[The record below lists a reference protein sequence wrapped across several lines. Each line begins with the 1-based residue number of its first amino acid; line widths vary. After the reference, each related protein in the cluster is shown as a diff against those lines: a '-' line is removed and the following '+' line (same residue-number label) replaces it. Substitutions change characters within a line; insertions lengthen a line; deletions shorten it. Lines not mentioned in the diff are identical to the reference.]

1 MALTITQ
8 YPLSKTP
15 AYNDQWFIGSSNQTA
30 ISDFYYK
37 IDFTCNSV
45 TLTEKVLPDL
55 NGRFVYNAKEKA
67 KNFIEHYFNPND
79 VTFKEATNKAVSVT
93 LTVTEYYSGALQTA
107 GAYTMSYVAFD
118 ASLNEADFENYVPNT
133 YCTNLLGSPKVLN
146 VADSVVTT
154 KTDIWAHLFLPVTVT
169 TLSYRLDYYVNTVYK
184 GSLSLTT
191 FTANKIYLANLGYK
205 TLLSLGHTLAVGQ
218 NVTIELINVPTTGFE
233 TSVYIYNYTVTE
245 ICSRF
250 DITRLYYLSRSGRIL
265 YKQFS
270 LAATKR
276 MSKKTSNVRLGKG
289 NVVSGI
295 MTTNRWDREVH
306 EVANV
311 TTYTSTL
318 TSDWISESQNEA
330 LQELFDSPIVWQHDG
345 TNYIPVTITDTSYDF
360 KKHNSDKLFNYTVNI
375 EYNTQETRQRGL

>member
-37 IDFTCNSV
+37 IDFTCNSI
-45 TLTEKVLPDL
+45 TLTEKVLPDP

-79 VTFKEATNKAVSVT
+79 VTIVEATNKAVSIT
-93 LTVTEYYSGALQTA
+93 LTVTEYYSGSLKTPSSF
-107 GAYTMSYVAFD
+107 TYVAFD
-118 ASLNEADFENYVPNT
+118 GCLNEEDFANYLPNT
-133 YCTNLLGSPKVLN
+133 FCNTNLLGLPKQLN
-146 VADSVVTT
+146 PADNIVTPT
-154 KTDIWAHLFLPVTVT
+154 TDIWVHWFPKTPT
-169 TLSYRLDYYVNTVYK
+169 GTGTYYVDVSIN
-184 GSLSLTT
+184 GSYYDAIAMASYNQ
-191 FTANKIYLANLGYK
+191 NKIYALNLGYQ
-205 TLLSLGHTLAVGQ
+205 TMLDLGHTLAVGD
-218 NVTIELINVPTTGFE
+218 VITWSFINNTGFDLLLFDY
-233 TSVYIYNYTVTE
+233 TYTVTN
-245 ICSRF
+245 ICSKY
-250 DITRLYYLSRSGRIL
+250 DVTRLYYLSRNGRIL

-270 LAATKR
+270 LASSKKAL
-276 MSKKTSNVRLGKG
+276 KKTSNVRLGKG

-295 MTTNRWDREVH
+295 MVSNRYEREVH
-306 EVANV
+306 EVSNV
-311 TTYTSTL
+311 TTYTNTL
-318 TSDWISESQNEA
+318 ISDWISEEQNEA

-345 TNYIPVTITDTSYDF
+345 TNYIPVTITDTSFEF

>member
-118 ASLNEADFENYVPNT
+118 ARLNEADFENYVPNT
-133 YCTNLLGSPKVLN
+133 YCTNLLGLPKTLN
-146 VADSVVTT
+146 VADSIVTPL
-154 KTDIWAHLFLPVTVT
+154 TDIWAHMFLTVPAGT
-169 TLSYRLDYYVNTVYK
+169 LTYYVEFSLGATLIDTITLS
-184 GSLSLTT
+184 T
-191 FTANKIYLANLGYK
+191 FSANKIYVLNLGYQ
-205 TLLSLGHTLAVGQ
+205 TLLDLGHTLTAGD
-218 NVTIELINVPTTGFE
+218 TINIVIGRS
-233 TSVYIYNYTVTE
+233 TSSFDLPLYTYTYTVTE

-250 DITRLYYLSRSGRIL
+250 DVTRLYYLSRSGRIL

-318 TSDWISESQNEA
+318 ISDWITESQNEA

>member
-79 VTFKEATNKAVSVT
+79 TGLVEAVNKAVSVT

-107 GAYTMSYVAFD
+107 GAYTMTYTAFD
-118 ASLNEADFENYVPNT
+118 ACLNEKDFANYLPATYGTNFLGDTILNSDIATPYTDVWIHFFAQTNWNKIEITYYDPIDGNQTYSFIVPSM
-133 YCTNLLGSPKVLN
+133 TN
-146 VADSVVTT
+146 
-154 KTDIWAHLFLPVTVT
+154 
-169 TLSYRLDYYVNTVYK
+169 
-184 GSLSLTT
+184 
-191 FTANKIYLANLGYK
+191 NKIYSINMGYKGILANTGYVPK
-205 TLLSLGHTLAVGQ
+205 VGGAVNFKVFNVSNVQILNFDFVIQ
-218 NVTIELINVPTTGFE
+218 N
-233 TSVYIYNYTVTE
+233 

-276 MSKKTSNVRLGKG
+276 ISKKTSNVRLGKG

-318 TSDWISESQNEA
+318 TSDWISEAQNEA

>member
-118 ASLNEADFENYVPNT
+118 ACLNEADFESYLPNT
-133 YCTNLLGSPKVLN
+133 YCANLLGSPKSLN
-146 VADSVVTT
+146 VADNVVTPL
-154 KTDIWAHLFLPVTVT
+154 TDVWVHLFLPNIAGAVNYYLQLYVNSTLVGT
-169 TLSYRLDYYVNTVYK
+169 ITLSTF
-184 GSLSLTT
+184 SL
-191 FTANKIYLANLGYK
+191 NKIYTANVGYQ
-205 TLLSLGHTLAVGQ
+205 TLLDLGHTLTVGDVVDVEFWAY
-218 NVTIELINVPTTGFE
+218 NGFDVPLYDYT
-233 TSVYIYNYTVTE
+233 YTVTD
-245 ICSRF
+245 ICSRY

-270 LAATKR
+270 LASTKR
-276 MSKKTSNVRLGKG
+276 MTKKTSNVRLGKG

-306 EVANV
+306 EVSNV

-345 TNYIPVTITDTSYDF
+345 TNYIPVTITDTSFDF

>member
-37 IDFTCNSV
+37 IDFTCNSI
-45 TLTEKVLPDL
+45 TLTEKVLPDP

-67 KNFIEHYFNPND
+67 KNFIEHYFNPTNTGL
-79 VTFKEATNKAVSVT
+79 VEAVNKAVNIT
-93 LTVTEYYSGALQTA
+93 LTVTEYYSGSLKTPSTFT
-107 GAYTMSYVAFD
+107 YTAFD
-118 ASLNEADFENYVPNT
+118 ACLNEEDFANYLPSSYTTNILGLPKKLNLTDDIVTPLTDVWLHFFKAHSVEISVNT
-133 YCTNLLGSPKVLN
+133 TVLSTF
-146 VADSVVTT
+146 SV
-154 KTDIWAHLFLPVTVT
+154 TDI
-169 TLSYRLDYYVNTVYK
+169 
-184 GSLSLTT
+184 G
-191 FTANKIYLANLGYK
+191 KIYAYNVGYNGILA
-205 TLLSLGHTLAVGQ
+205 LGHTLAVGDVV
-218 NVTIELINVPTTGFE
+218 NVKILTPIGGGFF
-233 TSVYIYNYTVTE
+233 SISNYPYTVTN
-245 ICSRF
+245 ICSKY
-250 DITRLYYLSRSGRIL
+250 DVTRLYYLSRSGRVL

-270 LAATKR
+270 LASSKK

-295 MTTNRWDREVH
+295 MVSNRYEREVH
-306 EVANV
+306 EVSNV
-311 TTYTSTL
+311 TTYTNTL
-318 TSDWISESQNEA
+318 ISDWISEAQNEA

-345 TNYIPVTITDTSYDF
+345 TNYIPVTITDTSFEF

>member
-79 VTFKEATNKAVSVT
+79 TGFPTAVEAVNKAVSVT

-107 GAYTMSYVAFD
+107 GAYTMSYTAFD
-118 ASLNEADFENYVPNT
+118 ACLNEVEFADYVPTFFCNT
-133 YCTNLLGSPKVLN
+133 ILGSDKQLN
-146 VADSVVTT
+146 LADNVVTPF
-154 KTDIWAHLFLPVTVT
+154 TDIWVHSFKAYEIKITVNA
-169 TLSYRLDYYVNTVYK
+169 TL
-184 GSLSLTT
+184 LTT
-191 FTANKIYLANLGYK
+191 FNIVDVNKIYVYNFGYK
-205 TLLSLGHTLAVGQ
+205 GLLALGHTLAVGDV
-218 NVTIELINVPTTGFE
+218 VTIDVRTTIASL
-233 TSVYIYNYTVTE
+233 TTYTYTVQD

-250 DITRLYYLSRSGRIL
+250 DVTRLYYLSRSGRIL

-295 MTTNRWDREVH
+295 ITTNRWDREVH

-318 TSDWISESQNEA
+318 TSDWITESQNEA

>member
-79 VTFKEATNKAVSVT
+79 TGLVEAVNKAVGIT
-93 LTVTEYYSGALQTA
+93 LTVTEYYSGTLHTP
-107 GAYTMSYVAFD
+107 YTMTYTAFD
-118 ASLNEADFENYVPNT
+118 ACLNEADFANYLPTT
-133 YCTNLLGSPKVLN
+133 YGTNFLGDTVLN
-146 VADSVVTT
+146 SDIATPY
-154 KTDIWAHLFLPVTVT
+154 TDVWIHFFAQTNWNKIEIT
-169 TLSYRLDYYVNTVYK
+169 YYDPIDGNQTYSFIVPSMTN
-184 GSLSLTT
+184 
-191 FTANKIYLANLGYK
+191 NKIYSINMGYKGILANTGYVPK
-205 TLLSLGHTLAVGQ
+205 VGGAVNFKVF
-218 NVTIELINVPTTGFE
+218 NVSNVQILNFDF
-233 TSVYIYNYTVTE
+233 VIKE
-245 ICSRF
+245 ICSKY
-250 DITRLYYLSRSGRIL
+250 DVTRLYYLSRSGRIL

-270 LAATKR
+270 LASSKK

-289 NVVSGI
+289 NVISGI
-295 MTTNRWDREVH
+295 MVSNRYEREVH
-306 EVANV
+306 EVSNV
-311 TTYTSTL
+311 TTYTNTL
-318 TSDWISESQNEA
+318 ISDWISEEQNEA

-345 TNYIPVTITDTSYDF
+345 LNYIPVTITDTTYEF

>member
-37 IDFTCNSV
+37 IDFTCNSI
-45 TLTEKVLPDL
+45 TLTEKVLPDP

-79 VTFKEATNKAVSVT
+79 TGLVEAVNKAVSIT
-93 LTVTEYYSGALQTA
+93 LTVTEYYSGSLHTP
-107 GAYTMSYVAFD
+107 YTMTYTAFDACLNEEDFENYLPSTYGTNFLGDTFLNSDIATSYTDVWVHFFAQTDWNSITVQYYDPDDGNQTYSISIPSMTNKKIYSINIGYKGILENTGYVPKVGGSVNFSVFD
-118 ASLNEADFENYVPNT
+118 ASLNLILNYDFV
-133 YCTNLLGSPKVLN
+133 
-146 VADSVVTT
+146 
-154 KTDIWAHLFLPVTVT
+154 I
-169 TLSYRLDYYVNTVYK
+169 
-184 GSLSLTT
+184 
-191 FTANKIYLANLGYK
+191 
-205 TLLSLGHTLAVGQ
+205 Q
-218 NVTIELINVPTTGFE
+218 N
-233 TSVYIYNYTVTE
+233 
-245 ICSRF
+245 ICSKY
-250 DITRLYYLSRSGRIL
+250 DVTRLYYLSRNGRIL

-270 LAATKR
+270 LASSKK

-289 NVVSGI
+289 NVISGI
-295 MTTNRWDREVH
+295 MVSNRYEREVH
-306 EVANV
+306 EVSNV
-311 TTYTSTL
+311 TTYTNTL
-318 TSDWISESQNEA
+318 ISDWISEAQNEA

-345 TNYIPVTITDTSYDF
+345 VNYIPVTITDTTYEF

>member
-79 VTFKEATNKAVSVT
+79 TGLVEAVNKAVGIT

-107 GAYTMSYVAFD
+107 GAYTMTYTAFG
-118 ASLNEADFENYVPNT
+118 ASLNEEDFANYLPSTYGTNFLGDTILNSDIATPYTDVWIHFFAQTNWNKIEISYYDPIDGNQTYSFIVPSM
-133 YCTNLLGSPKVLN
+133 TN
-146 VADSVVTT
+146 
-154 KTDIWAHLFLPVTVT
+154 
-169 TLSYRLDYYVNTVYK
+169 
-184 GSLSLTT
+184 
-191 FTANKIYLANLGYK
+191 NKIYSINMGYKGILANTGYVPK
-205 TLLSLGHTLAVGQ
+205 VGGAVNFKVF
-218 NVTIELINVPTTGFE
+218 NVSNVQILNFDF
-233 TSVYIYNYTVTE
+233 VIQE

-318 TSDWISESQNEA
+318 TSDWISEAQNEA

>member
-37 IDFTCNSV
+37 IDFTCNSI
-45 TLTEKVLPDL
+45 TLTEKVLPDP

-79 VTFKEATNKAVSVT
+79 TGLVEAVNKAVSIT
-93 LTVTEYYSGALQTA
+93 LTVTEYYSGALRTP
-107 GAYTMSYVAFD
+107 YTMTYVAFD
-118 ASLNEADFENYVPNT
+118 ACLNEADFADYVPTYFCNT
-133 YCTNLLGSPKVLN
+133 LLGNDKTTLN
-146 VADSVVTT
+146 PTDSVVTPLT
-154 KTDIWAHLFLPVTVT
+154 DVWIHSFKAYNIKVIVNSTTLADFAITDIGKLYAYNVG
-169 TLSYRLDYYVNTVYK
+169 YN
-184 GSLSLTT
+184 G
-191 FTANKIYLANLGYK
+191 ILA
-205 TLLSLGHTLAVGQ
+205 LGHTLAVGDIV
-218 NVTIELINVPTTGFE
+218 NVEIRATVGSLSTYT
-233 TSVYIYNYTVTE
+233 YTVE
-245 ICSRF
+245 NFCSKYNV
-250 DITRLYYLSRSGRIL
+250 TRLYYLARSGRIL

-270 LAATKR
+270 LASSKKA
-276 MSKKTSNVRLGKG
+276 SKKTSNVRLGKG

-295 MTTNRWDREVH
+295 MVSNRYEREVH
-306 EVANV
+306 EVSNV
-311 TTYTSTL
+311 TTYTNTL
-318 TSDWISESQNEA
+318 ISDWISEEQNEA

-345 TNYIPVTITDTSYDF
+345 LNYIPVTITDTTYEF

>member
-79 VTFKEATNKAVSVT
+79 TGLVEAVNKAVSIT
-93 LTVTEYYSGALQTA
+93 LTVTEYYSGTLHTP
-107 GAYTMSYVAFD
+107 YTMSYVAFD
-118 ASLNEADFENYVPNT
+118 ACLNEADFESYLPNT
-133 YCTNLLGSPKVLN
+133 YCANLLGLPKALN
-146 VADSVVTT
+146 VADSVVTPL
-154 KTDIWAHLFLPVTVT
+154 TDIWVHFFAQTNWSSVAVSFFDEFGNIE
-169 TLSYRLDYYVNTVYK
+169 SYSFPIPSTIN
-184 GSLSLTT
+184 
-191 FTANKIYLANLGYK
+191 NKIYSINIGYKGILANLSYQLTAGMAVSF
-205 TLLSLGHTLAVGQ
+205 TIFNLSNSAVA
-218 NVTIELINVPTTGFE
+218 N
-233 TSVYIYNYTVTE
+233 YIYYVTD
-245 ICSRF
+245 ICSRY
-250 DITRLYYLSRSGRIL
+250 DVTRLYYLSRSGRIL

-270 LAATKR
+270 LASTKR
-276 MSKKTSNVRLGKG
+276 MTKKTSNVRLGKG

-295 MTTNRWDREVH
+295 MTSNRWDREVH

-318 TSDWISESQNEA
+318 TSDWISEAQNEA

-345 TNYIPVTITDTSYDF
+345 TNYIPVTITDTSFDF

>member
-79 VTFKEATNKAVSVT
+79 TGLVEAVNKAVSVT
-93 LTVTEYYSGALQTA
+93 LTVTEYYSGTLHTP
-107 GAYTMSYVAFD
+107 YTMTYTAFD
-118 ASLNEADFENYVPNT
+118 ACLNEADFADYLPSTYGTNFLGDTILNSDIATPYTDVWIHFFAQTNWNKIEITYYDPIDGNQTYSFIVPSM
-133 YCTNLLGSPKVLN
+133 TN
-146 VADSVVTT
+146 
-154 KTDIWAHLFLPVTVT
+154 
-169 TLSYRLDYYVNTVYK
+169 
-184 GSLSLTT
+184 
-191 FTANKIYLANLGYK
+191 NKIYSINMGYKGILANTGYVPK
-205 TLLSLGHTLAVGQ
+205 VGGAVNFRVF
-218 NVTIELINVPTTGFE
+218 NVSNVQILNFDF
-233 TSVYIYNYTVTE
+233 VIQE

-311 TTYTSTL
+311 TTYSSTL
-318 TSDWISESQNEA
+318 TSDWITESQNEA

>member
-79 VTFKEATNKAVSVT
+79 TGLVEAINKAVSVT

-118 ASLNEADFENYVPNT
+118 ACLNEEDFESYVPNT
-133 YCTNLLGSPKVLN
+133 YCTNLLGSPKALN
-146 VADSVVTT
+146 VADSVVTPL
-154 KTDIWAHLFLPVTVT
+154 TDIWVHFFAQTNWSSVAVSFFDEFGSIESYSFPIPST
-169 TLSYRLDYYVNTVYK
+169 TN
-184 GSLSLTT
+184 
-191 FTANKIYLANLGYK
+191 NKIYSMNIGYKGILANLSYQLTAGMSVSFIIYD
-205 TLLSLGHTLAVGQ
+205 SSNSAVA
-218 NVTIELINVPTTGFE
+218 N
-233 TSVYIYNYTVTE
+233 YIYYVTDV
-245 ICSRF
+245 CSRY
-250 DITRLYYLSRSGRIL
+250 DVTRLYYLSRSGRIL

-318 TSDWISESQNEA
+318 TSDWISEAQNEA

>member
-79 VTFKEATNKAVSVT
+79 TGFPTAVEAVNKAVSIT

-107 GAYTMSYVAFD
+107 GAYTMSYTAFD
-118 ASLNEADFENYVPNT
+118 ACLTEEEFENYVPTFFCNT
-133 YCTNLLGSPKVLN
+133 ILGSDKQLN
-146 VADSVVTT
+146 LADSVVTPF
-154 KTDIWAHLFLPVTVT
+154 TDIWVHSFKAYEIKITVNA
-169 TLSYRLDYYVNTVYK
+169 TL
-184 GSLSLTT
+184 LTT
-191 FTANKIYLANLGYK
+191 FNIVDINKIYVYNFGYQGLLA
-205 TLLSLGHTLAVGQ
+205 LGHTLAVGDV
-218 NVTIELINVPTTGFE
+218 VTIDVRTTIASL
-233 TSVYIYNYTVTE
+233 TTYTYTVTDF
-245 ICSRF
+245 CSRY
-250 DITRLYYLSRSGRIL
+250 DVTRLYYLSRSGRIL

-270 LAATKR
+270 LASTKR
-276 MSKKTSNVRLGKG
+276 MTKKTSNVRLGKG

-306 EVANV
+306 EVSNV

-318 TSDWISESQNEA
+318 TSDWISEAQNEA

-345 TNYIPVTITDTSYDF
+345 TNYIPVTITDTSFDF

>member
-79 VTFKEATNKAVSVT
+79 VGLVEAVNKAVSIT
-93 LTVTEYYSGALQTA
+93 LTVTEYYSGTLHTP
-107 GAYTMSYVAFD
+107 YTMSYVAFD

-133 YCTNLLGSPKVLN
+133 FCNTNLLGSPKALN
-146 VADSVVTT
+146 VADNIITPLTDVWLHFFPYVPVASVGYYVQ
-154 KTDIWAHLFLPVTVT
+154 ITVNSFY
-169 TLSYRLDYYVNTVYK
+169 LGEYRLNT
-184 GSLSLTT
+184 
-191 FTANKIYLANLGYK
+191 FDQNKIYAINLGTK
-205 TLLSLGHTLAVGQ
+205 TFDDLGYTLAVGDV
-218 NVTIELINVPTTGFE
+218 VTVVFGREGALFDVTMFTY
-233 TSVYIYNYTVTE
+233 TYTVQG

-250 DITRLYYLSRSGRIL
+250 DVTRLYYLSRSGRIL

-318 TSDWISESQNEA
+318 TSDWITESQNEA

-345 TNYIPVTITDTSYDF
+345 TNYIPVTITDTSFDF

>member
-15 AYNDQWFIGSSNQTA
+15 AYNDQWLIGSSNQTA

-55 NGRFVYNAKEKA
+55 NNQFVYNAKEKA

-79 VTFKEATNKAVSVT
+79 TGLVEAVNKAVSVT
-93 LTVTEYYSGALQTA
+93 LTVTEYYSGTLHTP
-107 GAYTMSYVAFD
+107 YTMTYTAFD
-118 ASLNEADFENYVPNT
+118 ACLNEGDFENYLPNT

-146 VADSVVTT
+146 VADSVVTPL
-154 KTDIWAHLFLPVTVT
+154 TDIWVHLFLPAIGGTPI
-169 TLSYRLDYYVNTVYK
+169 YYVNFTLGATTI
-184 GSLSLTT
+184 GSITLSG
-191 FTANKIYLANLGYK
+191 FSPNKIYVANVGYQ
-205 TLLSLGHTLAVGQ
+205 TLLDLGHTLTVGDVIGVEIGR
-218 NVTIELINVPTTGFE
+218 NTGFDLPLY
-233 TSVYIYNYTVTE
+233 TYTYTVQDF
-245 ICSRF
+245 CSRY
-250 DITRLYYLSRSGRIL
+250 DVTRLYYLSRSGRIL

-276 MSKKTSNVRLGKG
+276 MTKKTSNVRLGKG

>member
-79 VTFKEATNKAVSVT
+79 TGLVEAVNKAVSVT

-107 GAYTMSYVAFD
+107 GAYTMTYTAFD
-118 ASLNEADFENYVPNT
+118 ACLNEEDFANYLPATYGANFLGDTILNSDIATPYTDVWIHFFAQTNWNKIEISYYDPIDGNQTYSFIVPSM
-133 YCTNLLGSPKVLN
+133 TN
-146 VADSVVTT
+146 
-154 KTDIWAHLFLPVTVT
+154 
-169 TLSYRLDYYVNTVYK
+169 
-184 GSLSLTT
+184 
-191 FTANKIYLANLGYK
+191 NKIYSINMGYKGILANTGYVPK
-205 TLLSLGHTLAVGQ
+205 VGGAVNFRVF
-218 NVTIELINVPTTGFE
+218 NVSNVQILNFDF
-233 TSVYIYNYTVTE
+233 VIQE

-250 DITRLYYLSRSGRIL
+250 DVTRLYYLSRSGRIL

-318 TSDWISESQNEA
+318 TSDWITESQNEA

>member
-45 TLTEKVLPDL
+45 TLTEKLLPDL

-67 KNFIEHYFNPND
+67 KNFIEHYFNPNNTGL
-79 VTFKEATNKAVSVT
+79 VEAVNKAVSVT

-107 GAYTMSYVAFD
+107 GAYTMSYTAFD
-118 ASLNEADFENYVPNT
+118 ACLNEEDFSNYLPTT
-133 YCTNLLGSPKVLN
+133 YGTNFLGDTVLN
-146 VADSVVTT
+146 SDIATPY
-154 KTDIWAHLFLPVTVT
+154 TDVWIHFFAQTNWNKIEI
-169 TLSYRLDYYVNTVYK
+169 SYYDPIDGNQTYSFIVPSMTN
-184 GSLSLTT
+184 
-191 FTANKIYLANLGYK
+191 NKIYSINMGYKGILANTGYVPK
-205 TLLSLGHTLAVGQ
+205 VGGAVNFKVF
-218 NVTIELINVPTTGFE
+218 NVSNVQILNFDF
-233 TSVYIYNYTVTE
+233 VIQD

-250 DITRLYYLSRSGRIL
+250 DVTRLYYLSRSGRIL

-318 TSDWISESQNEA
+318 TSDWITESKNEA

>member
-79 VTFKEATNKAVSVT
+79 TGFPTAVEAVNKAVSIT

-107 GAYTMSYVAFD
+107 GAYTMSYTAFD
-118 ASLNEADFENYVPNT
+118 ACLTEEEFENYVPTFFCNT
-133 YCTNLLGSPKVLN
+133 ILGSDKQLN
-146 VADSVVTT
+146 LADNVVTPF
-154 KTDIWAHLFLPVTVT
+154 TDIWVHSFKAYEIKITVNA
-169 TLSYRLDYYVNTVYK
+169 TL
-184 GSLSLTT
+184 LTT
-191 FTANKIYLANLGYK
+191 FNIVDVNKIYVYNFGYQGLLA
-205 TLLSLGHTLAVGQ
+205 LGHTLAVGDV
-218 NVTIELINVPTTGFE
+218 VTIDVRTTIASL
-233 TSVYIYNYTVTE
+233 TTYTYTVQDF
-245 ICSRF
+245 CSRY
-250 DITRLYYLSRSGRIL
+250 DVTRLYYLSRSGRIL

-270 LAATKR
+270 LASTKR
-276 MSKKTSNVRLGKG
+276 MTKKTSNVRLGKG

-306 EVANV
+306 EVSNV

-318 TSDWISESQNEA
+318 TSDWISEAQNEA

-345 TNYIPVTITDTSYDF
+345 TNYIPVTITDTSFDF

>member
-79 VTFKEATNKAVSVT
+79 TGLVEAINKAVSVT

-118 ASLNEADFENYVPNT
+118 ACLNEEDFESYVPNT
-133 YCTNLLGSPKVLN
+133 YCTNLLGSPKALN
-146 VADSVVTT
+146 VADSVVTPL
-154 KTDIWAHLFLPVTVT
+154 TDIWVHFFAQTNWSSVAVSFFDEFGSIESYSFPIPST
-169 TLSYRLDYYVNTVYK
+169 TN
-184 GSLSLTT
+184 
-191 FTANKIYLANLGYK
+191 NKIYSMNIGYKGILANLSYQLTAGMSVSFIIYD
-205 TLLSLGHTLAVGQ
+205 SSNSAVA
-218 NVTIELINVPTTGFE
+218 N
-233 TSVYIYNYTVTE
+233 YIYYVTDV
-245 ICSRF
+245 CSRY
-250 DITRLYYLSRSGRIL
+250 DVTRLYYLSRSGRIF

-270 LAATKR
+270 LASSKK

-295 MTTNRWDREVH
+295 MVSNRYKREVH
-306 EVANV
+306 EVSNV
-311 TTYTSTL
+311 TTYTNTL
-318 TSDWISESQNEA
+318 VSDWISESQNEA

-345 TNYIPVTITDTSYDF
+345 VNYIPVTITDTTYEF

>member
-30 ISDFYYK
+30 VSDFYYK

-45 TLTEKVLPDL
+45 TLTEKVLPDP

-79 VTFKEATNKAVSVT
+79 VTIVEATNKAVSIT
-93 LTVTEYYSGALQTA
+93 LTVTEYYSGALHTP
-107 GAYTMSYVAFD
+107 YTMSYIAFD
-118 ASLNEADFENYVPNT
+118 GCLNESDFEDYLPTTFCNT
-133 YCTNLLGSPKVLN
+133 NILGLPKQLN
-146 VADSVVTT
+146 PADSIVTPT
-154 KTDIWAHLFLPVTVT
+154 TDIWVHWFPVVPVGTVGYYIEFSVNSILIDT
-169 TLSYRLDYYVNTVYK
+169 ITL
-184 GSLSLTT
+184 GT
-191 FTANKIYLANLGYK
+191 FNQDKIYAVNLGYQ
-205 TLLSLGHTLAVGQ
+205 TLLDLGHTLAVGD
-218 NVTIELINVPTTGFE
+218 VINCQFGRSTASFDLPLFNYT
-233 TSVYIYNYTVTE
+233 YTVTD
-245 ICSRF
+245 ICSKY
-250 DITRLYYLSRSGRIL
+250 DVTRLYYLSRSGRIL

-270 LAATKR
+270 LASSKK

-295 MTTNRWDREVH
+295 MVSNRYEREVH
-306 EVANV
+306 EVSNV
-311 TTYTSTL
+311 TTYTNTL
-318 TSDWISESQNEA
+318 VSDWISEEQNEA

-345 TNYIPVTITDTSYDF
+345 VNYIPITITDTTYEF

>member
-79 VTFKEATNKAVSVT
+79 TGLVEAVNKAVSVT
-93 LTVTEYYSGALQTA
+93 LTVTEYYSGTLHTP
-107 GAYTMSYVAFD
+107 YTMTYTAFD
-118 ASLNEADFENYVPNT
+118 ACLNEEDFSDYIPGSYNNNILGLPKKLNLADDIVTPLTDVWLHFFKAYSIEISVNST
-133 YCTNLLGSPKVLN
+133 VL
-146 VADSVVTT
+146 STFSI
-154 KTDIWAHLFLPVTVT
+154 TDI
-169 TLSYRLDYYVNTVYK
+169 
-184 GSLSLTT
+184 G
-191 FTANKIYLANLGYK
+191 KIYTYNVGYNGILA
-205 TLLSLGHTLAVGQ
+205 LGHTLAVGDVV
-218 NVTIELINVPTTGFE
+218 NIKITTPLGGGLF
-233 TSVYIYNYTVTE
+233 SISNYPYTVQD

-318 TSDWISESQNEA
+318 TSDWISEAQNEA

>member
-15 AYNDQWFIGSSNQTA
+15 AYNDQWLIGSSNQTA

-79 VTFKEATNKAVSVT
+79 TGFPTSVEAVNKAVSIT
-93 LTVTEYYSGALQTA
+93 LTVTEYYSGTLHTP
-107 GAYTMSYVAFD
+107 YTMSYTAFD
-118 ASLNEADFENYVPNT
+118 ACLTEEEFENYVPTFFCNT
-133 YCTNLLGSPKVLN
+133 ILGSDKQLN
-146 VADSVVTT
+146 LADNVVTPF
-154 KTDIWAHLFLPVTVT
+154 TDIWVHSFKAYQIKITVNA
-169 TLSYRLDYYVNTVYK
+169 TL
-184 GSLSLTT
+184 LTT
-191 FTANKIYLANLGYK
+191 FNIVDVNKIYVYNFGYQGLLA
-205 TLLSLGHTLAVGQ
+205 LGHTLAVGDV
-218 NVTIELINVPTTGFE
+218 VTIDVRTTVGSL
-233 TSVYIYNYTVTE
+233 TTYTYTVQDF
-245 ICSRF
+245 CSRY
-250 DITRLYYLSRSGRIL
+250 DVTRLYYLSRSGRIL

-270 LAATKR
+270 LASIKR
-276 MSKKTSNVRLGKG
+276 MTKKTSNVRLGKG

-306 EVANV
+306 EVSNV

-318 TSDWISESQNEA
+318 TSDWISEAQNEA

-345 TNYIPVTITDTSYDF
+345 TNYIPVTITDTSFDF

>member
-37 IDFTCNSV
+37 IDLTCNSV

-79 VTFKEATNKAVSVT
+79 TGLVEAVNKAVSIT
-93 LTVTEYYSGALQTA
+93 LTVTEYYSGTLHTP
-107 GAYTMSYVAFD
+107 YTMSYVAFD
-118 ASLNEADFENYVPNT
+118 ACLNEADFADYIPGSYNN
-133 YCTNLLGSPKVLN
+133 NILGLPKVLN
-146 VADSVVTT
+146 PADSVVTPLT
-154 KTDIWAHLFLPVTVT
+154 DVWLHFFKAYSIEISVNATVLSTFSITDI
-169 TLSYRLDYYVNTVYK
+169 
-184 GSLSLTT
+184 G
-191 FTANKIYLANLGYK
+191 KIYTYNVGYNGILA
-205 TLLSLGHTLAVGQ
+205 LGHTLAVGDVV
-218 NVTIELINVPTTGFE
+218 NVKITTPLGGGLFAI
-233 TSVYIYNYTVTE
+233 SNYPYTVQDF
-245 ICSRF
+245 CSRYEV
-250 DITRLYYLSRSGRIL
+250 TRLYYLSRSGRIL

-270 LAATKR
+270 LASTKR
-276 MSKKTSNVRLGKG
+276 MTKKTSNVRLGKG

-295 MTTNRWDREVH
+295 MITNRWDREVH

-311 TTYTSTL
+311 TTYSSTL
-318 TSDWISESQNEA
+318 TSDWISEAQNEA

-345 TNYIPVTITDTSYDF
+345 TNYIPVTITDTSFDF

>member
-37 IDFTCNSV
+37 IDFTCNSI
-45 TLTEKVLPDL
+45 TLTEKVLPDP

-79 VTFKEATNKAVSVT
+79 VTIVEATNKAVSIT
-93 LTVTEYYSGALQTA
+93 LTVTEYYSGSLKTPSTFT
-107 GAYTMSYVAFD
+107 YIAFD
-118 ASLNEADFENYVPNT
+118 GCLNEEDFANYLPNT
-133 YCTNLLGSPKVLN
+133 FCNTNLLGLPKQLN
-146 VADSVVTT
+146 PADNIVTPT
-154 KTDIWAHLFLPVTVT
+154 TDIWVHWFPKTPT
-169 TLSYRLDYYVNTVYK
+169 GTGTYYVDVSIN
-184 GSLSLTT
+184 GSLYDTITMASYNQ
-191 FTANKIYLANLGYK
+191 NKIYVLNLGYQ
-205 TLLSLGHTLAVGQ
+205 TLLDLGHTLAVGD
-218 NVTIELINVPTTGFE
+218 VITWSFINNTGFDLLLFDY
-233 TSVYIYNYTVTE
+233 TYTVTN
-245 ICSRF
+245 ICSKY
-250 DITRLYYLSRSGRIL
+250 DVTRLYYLSRSGRIL

-270 LAATKR
+270 LASSKK

-295 MTTNRWDREVH
+295 MVSNRYEREVH
-306 EVANV
+306 EVSNV
-311 TTYTSTL
+311 TTYTNTL
-318 TSDWISESQNEA
+318 ISDWISEAQNEA

-345 TNYIPVTITDTSYDF
+345 TNYIPVTITDTSFEF

>member
-118 ASLNEADFENYVPNT
+118 ACLNEADFESYLPNT
-133 YCTNLLGSPKVLN
+133 YCANLLGLPKALN
-146 VADSVVTT
+146 VADSVVTPL
-154 KTDIWAHLFLPVTVT
+154 TDVWVHLFLPNIAGAINYYLELKVNSTLIGT
-169 TLSYRLDYYVNTVYK
+169 ITLSTF
-184 GSLSLTT
+184 SL
-191 FTANKIYLANLGYK
+191 NKIYVANVGYQ
-205 TLLSLGHTLAVGQ
+205 TLLDLGHTLTVGDVVGVEFLAY
-218 NVTIELINVPTTGFE
+218 NGFDVPLYDYT
-233 TSVYIYNYTVTE
+233 YTVQDF
-245 ICSRF
+245 CSRY

-318 TSDWISESQNEA
+318 TSDWISEAQNEA

-345 TNYIPVTITDTSYDF
+345 TNYIPVTITDTSFDF

>member
-45 TLTEKVLPDL
+45 TLTEKVLPDP

-79 VTFKEATNKAVSVT
+79 VTIVEATNKAVSIT
-93 LTVTEYYSGALQTA
+93 LTVTEYYSGSLKTPSSFT
-107 GAYTMSYVAFD
+107 YIAFD
-118 ASLNEADFENYVPNT
+118 GCLNEADFESYIPNT
-133 YCTNLLGSPKVLN
+133 FCNTNVLGLPKQLN
-146 VADSVVTT
+146 PADSIVTPL
-154 KTDIWAHLFLPVTVT
+154 TDIWVHWFPVVPVGTVGYYIEFSVNSILIDT
-169 TLSYRLDYYVNTVYK
+169 ITL
-184 GSLSLTT
+184 GT
-191 FTANKIYLANLGYK
+191 FNQDKIYAVNLGYK
-205 TLLSLGHTLAVGQ
+205 TLLDLGHTLAVGD
-218 NVTIELINVPTTGFE
+218 VINCQFGRSTASFDLPLFNYT
-233 TSVYIYNYTVTE
+233 YTVTD
-245 ICSRF
+245 ICSKY
-250 DITRLYYLSRSGRIL
+250 DVTRLYYLSRSGRIL

-270 LAATKR
+270 LASSKK
-276 MSKKTSNVRLGKG
+276 MSKKTSNVRLGKS

-295 MTTNRWDREVH
+295 MVSNRYEREVH
-306 EVANV
+306 EVSNV
-311 TTYTSTL
+311 TTYTNTL
-318 TSDWISESQNEA
+318 ISDWISEAQNEA

-345 TNYIPVTITDTSYDF
+345 VNYIPVTITDTNYEF

>member
-55 NGRFVYNAKEKA
+55 NGRFVFNAKEKA
-67 KNFIEHYFNPND
+67 KNFIEHYFNPNNTGL
-79 VTFKEATNKAVSVT
+79 VEAVNKAVSIT

-118 ASLNEADFENYVPNT
+118 ACLSESDFATYLPTFYCNTILGLKKLNF
-133 YCTNLLGSPKVLN
+133 
-146 VADSVVTT
+146 ADSVVTT
-154 KTDIWAHLFLPVTVT
+154 KTDIWIHSFKAFEIKIIVNGT
-169 TLSYRLDYYVNTVYK
+169 TLSTFDIIDIGKLYTFNVGYK
-184 GSLSLTT
+184 G
-191 FTANKIYLANLGYK
+191 ILA
-205 TLLSLGHTLAVGQ
+205 LGHTLAVGDVV
-218 NVTIELINVPTTGFE
+218 NIEVRTTIASLTTY
-233 TSVYIYNYTVTE
+233 TYTVTD
-245 ICSRF
+245 ICSRYE
-250 DITRLYYLSRSGRIL
+250 ITRLYYLSRSGRIL

-270 LAATKR
+270 LASTKR

-318 TSDWISESQNEA
+318 TSDWISETQNEA

-345 TNYIPVTITDTSYDF
+345 TNYIPVTITDTSFDF